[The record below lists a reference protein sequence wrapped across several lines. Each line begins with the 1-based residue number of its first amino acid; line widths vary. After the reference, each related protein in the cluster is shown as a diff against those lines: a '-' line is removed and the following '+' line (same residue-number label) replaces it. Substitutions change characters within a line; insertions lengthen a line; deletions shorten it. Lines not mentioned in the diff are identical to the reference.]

1 MPRIKLTFR
10 LPLLLLFLLS
20 FSVAANCQNNGRMR
34 DSAFLRPIDT
44 TLSDNAQLLAKLER
58 MYFVLNRVSNSTDQ
72 AFDTK
77 SIEEQLPGINSNLQV
92 IGQSLG
98 NSNSLT
104 LRNLQLFQVTL
115 QDMLQSLRDWR
126 TSLTDYNKQL
136 ITMNSN
142 LADIMEDTVVKNYTA
157 DTTLRSMYSAKIS
170 ELKIKLSAA
179 DSIARSGLLKI
190 DRLQTNVSDQFLAAV
205 DLRRNVRRQLKKFS
219 GQTFSKEA
227 PYLWQAIS
235 EKEKKKDG
243 NSLKAERKIMQYYF
257 NNSKES
263 RYYMLIL
270 GVLFFIWVF
279 VNNFYI
285 RKKKI
290 SLDSNEYRI
299 LFIRFIPFFSA
310 CVFMLTLAPLFDLHP
325 PANYVSFLQFL
336 LLVALTF
343 LLGRTWPKRLFYC
356 WIGFVVLFLLFGFTH
371 LLFSSVLI
379 QRWWFILLNV
389 AGIALAL
396 VFLPRIGK
404 SWALYLLVR
413 SVVIASIVLNAAA
426 IIANVFGRTSF
437 SETLTT
443 ASIFGVTQIVGLSVF
458 IKIIIEA
465 IYLQLVRLRAERGFA
480 ARFNFISI
488 SKKIVKILSV
498 LSFLLWLMVFTTNLN
513 IYDSIYSSVN
523 RFLTQRRTIGSTGF
537 SFGNIALFFIIIYV
551 ANLIQKYISYF
562 WDNGEDSIIPTKRRG
577 MGSRLLFTR
586 LILLTLGFLLAV
598 AASGLPLDKITIIL
612 GALGVG
618 IGLGLQNIV
627 NNLVSGIVLIFER
640 PLEVGDSI
648 EVRDKKGVVK
658 EINLRS
664 TKLISDAGA
673 EIIIPNGDF
682 LSEHVT
688 NWTLTNNFVRL
699 EITFYVP
706 AQVDMVTTNNLIIDT
721 IKANKN
727 VEHSFPPGIVVD
739 NANARRLK
747 LKVQFW
753 YTDIRQGDEMKSE
766 VLMQIREAFKKNNIE
781 IV

>member
-1 MPRIKLTFR
+1 
-10 LPLLLLFLLS
+10 
-20 FSVAANCQNNGRMR
+20 MR
-34 DSAFLRPIDT
+34 DSSALRPIDT

-58 MYFVLNRVSNSTDQ
+58 MYFVLNRVTNSTDQ
-72 AFDTK
+72 SFDTK
-77 SIEEQLPGINSNLQV
+77 SIEDQLPAINSNLQV
-92 IGQSLG
+92 ISQSLD
-98 NSNSLT
+98 NPNSLT

-115 QDMLQSLRDWR
+115 QDMLQNLRDWR

-142 LADIMEDTVVKNYTA
+142 LADIMQDTAVKNYTA
-157 DTTLRSMYSAKIS
+157 DTALRSMYAGKMG
-170 ELKIKLSAA
+170 EMKIKLNAA
-179 DSIARSGLLKI
+179 DSIARSGLLRI
-190 DRLQTNVSDQFLAAV
+190 DRLQTNLSDQFLAAV
-205 DLRRNVRRQLKKFS
+205 DLRRNIRKQLKKFS

-227 PYLWQAIS
+227 PYLWQPS
-235 EKEKKKDG
+235 DDVQKKPDS

-257 NNSKES
+257 SNSRES
-263 RYYMLIL
+263 RYYMLGL
-270 GVLFFIWVF
+270 GILFFLWVF
-279 VNNFYI
+279 AGNFYI
-285 RKKKI
+285 RRKKI
-290 SLDSNEYRI
+290 LLDDNEYKI
-299 LFIRFIPFFSA
+299 QFIRFVPFFSA

-343 LLGRTWPKRLFYC
+343 LLGRTWPRHLFYC
-356 WIGFVVLFLLFGFTH
+356 WLGFVVLFLLFGFTH
-371 LLFSSVLI
+371 ILFSSEIV
-379 QRWWFILLNV
+379 QRWWFILINV
-389 AGIALAL
+389 AGIALAV
-396 VFLPRIGK
+396 VFIPRIGR
-404 SWALYLLVR
+404 SWPIYVLVK

-426 IIANVFGRTSF
+426 IAANAFGRTSF

-443 ASIFGVTQIVGLSVF
+443 TSIFGVTQIIGLAVF
-458 IKIIIEA
+458 IKVIIEA

-488 SKKIVKILSV
+488 SRKIIKILAV

-513 IYDSIYSSVN
+513 IYDDIYSFIN

-537 SFGNIALFFIIIYV
+537 SFGNIALFFIIIYI

-562 WDNGEDSIIPTKRRG
+562 WDNGEDSIIPTKKRG

-648 EVRDKKGVVK
+648 EVKDKKGVVK

-699 EITFYVP
+699 EVTIYVP
-706 AQVDMVTTNNLIIDT
+706 AKSDLVVVNKLILDT
-721 IKANKN
+721 IAANKN
-727 VEHSFPPGIVVD
+727 VDHSFPAGIVVD
-739 NANARRLK
+739 NVNARRMK
-747 LKVQFW
+747 LKIQFW

-766 VLMQIREAFKKNNIE
+766 VLTEIREAFGKNDIE

>member
-1 MPRIKLTFR
+1 MQKINSFRIFSSFFFI
-10 LPLLLLFLLS
+10 LLFS
-20 FSVAANCQNNGRMR
+20 FAAQSQDNGRMR
-34 DSAFLRPIDT
+34 DSSALRPIDT

-58 MYFVLNRVSNSTDQ
+58 MYFVLNRVTNSADQ
-72 AFDTK
+72 SFDTK
-77 SIEEQLPGINSNLQV
+77 TIEDQLPGIKSNLQV
-92 IGQSLG
+92 ISQSL
-98 NSNSLT
+98 NNPNSLT

-115 QDMLQSLRDWR
+115 QDMLQSLRGWR
-126 TSLTDYNKQL
+126 TSLTEYNKQL

-142 LADIMEDTVVKNYTA
+142 LADIMEDTVVRNYTA
-157 DTTLRSMYSAKIS
+157 DSALRTMYAGKMG
-170 ELKIKLSAA
+170 ELKVKLRTA
-179 DSIARSGLLKI
+179 DSIAKSGLLKI
-190 DRLQTNVSDQFLAAV
+190 DRLQTTLSDQFLAAV
-205 DLRRNVRRQLKKFS
+205 DLRRNIRKQLKKFS

-227 PYLWQAIS
+227 PYLWQAS
-235 EKEKKKDG
+235 GEVQKKPDG
-243 NSLKAERKIMQYYF
+243 NSLMAERKIMQYYF

-263 RYYMLIL
+263 RYYMLAL
-270 GVLFFIWVF
+270 GILFFFLVF
-279 VNNFYI
+279 TSNFYI

-290 SLDSNEYRI
+290 ALDTNEYKI
-299 LFIRFIPFFSA
+299 QFIRFIPFFSS

-356 WIGFVVLFLLFGFTH
+356 WVGFVLLFLLFGFTH
-371 LLFSSVLI
+371 LLFSSMLA
-379 QRWWFILLNV
+379 QRWWFILINV
-389 AGIALAL
+389 AGIALGL

-404 SWALYLLVR
+404 SWPIYILVK
-413 SVVIASIVLNAAA
+413 SVVIASVALNAAA
-426 IIANVFGRTSF
+426 IIANIFGRTSF

-443 ASIFGVTQIVGLSVF
+443 TSIFGITQIIGLSVF
-458 IKIIIEA
+458 IKVIIEA

-480 ARFNFISI
+480 ARFNFTSI
-488 SKKIVKILSV
+488 STKIIKILAV

-513 IYDSIYSSVN
+513 IYDGIYSFIN
-523 RFLTQRRTIGSTGF
+523 QFLTRRRTIGSTGF
-537 SFGNIALFFIIIYV
+537 SFGNIALFFIIIYI
-551 ANLIQKYISYF
+551 ANLVQKYISYF
-562 WDNGEDSIIPTKRRG
+562 WDNGEDSIIPTKKRG

-648 EVRDKKGVVK
+648 EVKDKKGVVK

-699 EITFYVP
+699 E
-706 AQVDMVTTNNLIIDT
+706 VTIYIPSDSDLVVVNKLILDAIA
-721 IKANKN
+721 ANKN
-727 VEHSFPPGIVVD
+727 VDHSFPAGIVVD
-739 NANARRLK
+739 NVNAKRMK
-747 LKVQFW
+747 LKIQFW
-753 YTDIRQGDEMKSE
+753 YTDVRQGDEMRSE
-766 VLMQIREAFKKNNIE
+766 VLTDIREAFGKNNIE